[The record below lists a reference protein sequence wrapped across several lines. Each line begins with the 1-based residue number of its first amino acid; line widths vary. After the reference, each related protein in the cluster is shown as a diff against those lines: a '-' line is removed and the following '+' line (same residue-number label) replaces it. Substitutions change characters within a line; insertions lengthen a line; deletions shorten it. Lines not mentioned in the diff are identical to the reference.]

1 MSQKQT
7 MNDKTSK
14 ILKSL
19 NEAEDDFLNKET
31 FVTRD
36 RLHQKFWF
44 DQGRLNPRIRSK
56 LTKIVNDFIEG
67 LDIDINIKDITFT
80 GSLANFNWS
89 RFSDIDL
96 HIIIDFGE
104 IDDDIDFVR
113 GYFNSKKSLWNRAH
127 DIRIYGFEVEIYVE
141 NKNEPHVAS
150 GLYSITQDKWI
161 KEPIKEEAKI
171 EWDDVEK
178 KTRSLM
184 DQIDRIKLMI
194 DEGDYKDAYAYA
206 KKIKEKIKRFRKYG
220 LEREGLNSAEN
231 VYFKVLR
238 RNEYIGRLMA
248 LKTLAYDKSMSIETG
263 DAEIAISESV
273 KKWKNFLRG

>member
-1 MSQKQT
+1 M
-7 MNDKTSK
+7 
-14 ILKSL
+14 
-19 NEAEDDFLNKET
+19 
-31 FVTRD
+31 
-36 RLHQKFWF
+36 
-44 DQGRLNPRIRSK
+44 
-56 LTKIVNDFIEG
+56 
-67 LDIDINIKDITFT
+67 DIDINIKDITFT

-206 KKIKEKIKRFRKYG
+206 KKIQEKIKRFRKSG
-220 LEREGLNSAEN
+220 LEREGLHSAEN
-231 VYFKVLR
+231 VSFKVLR